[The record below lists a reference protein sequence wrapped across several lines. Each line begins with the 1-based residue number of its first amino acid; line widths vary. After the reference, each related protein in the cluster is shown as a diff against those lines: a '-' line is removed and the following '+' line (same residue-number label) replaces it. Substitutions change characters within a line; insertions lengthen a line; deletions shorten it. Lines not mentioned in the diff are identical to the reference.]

1 MPEIFDPESVEKL
14 RGLPAREAFERVK
27 DALYR
32 NGGATSDE
40 FAAAF
45 DEMVALGILTAEE
58 LEELEELSR

>member
-1 MPEIFDPESVEKL
+1 MPEIFDPEQIEIL

-40 FAAAF
+40 FLDAF
-45 DEMVALGILTAEE
+45 DEMVALGILTPEQ
-58 LEELEELSR
+58 LEEYLG